1 MLHRLRF
8 IPGRILQAI
17 PVALG
22 VSILVFLMSH
32 LLPGNPAVAILGNHA
47 TPATWPRSRS
57 TSGSTSPCGTSTGC
71 SSRTCSRVTWA
82 SR

>member
-17 PVALG
+17 PVAFG
-22 VSILVFLMSH
+22 VTILVFLMSH

-47 TPATWPRSRS
+47 TPAAVAALSS
-57 TSGSTSPCGTSTGC
+57 TSGWTSPCGSSTGC
-71 SSRTCSRVTWA
+71 SWCISSRVTSA

>member
-47 TPATWPRSRS
+47 TPAAVEIGRASCRE
-57 TSGSTSPCGTSTGC
+57 
-71 SSRTCSRVTWA
+71 RVLMPV
-82 SR
+82 